1 MSQLEIKQTVKPTT
15 KNFVIIVSVVCN
27 YYGLDIEQL
36 RMRDRREKTVRC
48 RQMICYITRK
58 YLKGYKTTEI
68 GKAISQDHSNVSFS
82 AKVMQTRIDKKDI
95 IVGWGFD
102 AATDYYNIKQLLGIC

>member
-58 YLKGYKTTEI
+58 YLKGYELTEI
-68 GKAISQDHSNVSFS
+68 GKAINQDHSNVSIS
-82 AKVMQTRIDKKDI
+82 VKVMQNRIDKKDWI
-95 IVGWGFD
+95 TDWVYD
-102 AATDYYNIKQLLGIC
+102 AATDYFNIKKLLGLA